1 LATSLPLPVSSP
13 DPLLIV
19 TVLGAVALLP
29 FLALLVTS
37 FTKIVVVLGLLRQ
50 AIGLQQVPP
59 NMVVNALA
67 IILSIYV
74 MAPIGMHAAD
84 TLKDRLQGPVS
95 SRRFEDLPVIYQSV
109 SSPLRAFLQKHT
121 TAHDRAFFVQS
132 SVKLWPKEAAST
144 VRDDDMLVLIPSFTL
159 RELTSAFQIGFVIYL
174 AFVAIDLIVG
184 NVLLALGMQM
194 LSPTVVSTPFKLL
207 LFVALDGWERLVH
220 GLVLSY
226 Q

>member
-1 LATSLPLPVSSP
+1 MSTL
-13 DPLLIV
+13 DPILII

-50 AIGLQQVPP
+50 ALGLQQIPP

-67 IILSIYV
+67 IILSAYV

-84 TLKDRLQGPVS
+84 TLKGQLQGPAS
-95 SRRFEDLPVIYQSV
+95 SRRFEDLPVIYESV
-109 SSPLRAFLQKHT
+109 STPLRSFLQKHT
-121 TAHDRAFFVQS
+121 TAHDRAFFVHS
-132 SVKLWPKEAAST
+132 AGKLWPAESAANLQES
-144 VRDDDMLVLIPSFTL
+144 DMLVLIPSFTL
-159 RELTSAFQIGFVIYL
+159 RELTSAFQVGFVIYL
-174 AFVAIDLIVG
+174 AFVIIDLIVG
-184 NVLLALGMQM
+184 NILLALGMQM
-194 LSPTVVSTPFKLL
+194 LAPTVVSTPFKLL

>member
-1 LATSLPLPVSSP
+1 VSTP
-13 DPLLIV
+13 DPLLII

-50 AIGLQQVPP
+50 AMGLQQVPP
-59 NMVVNALA
+59 NMVVNAIA
-67 IILSIYV
+67 IILSVYV

-84 TLKDRLQGPVS
+84 MLKDKLQGPAT

-109 SSPLRAFLQKHT
+109 SSPLRQFLQKHT
-121 TAHDRAFFVQS
+121 SAHDRAFFVRS
-132 SVKLWPKEAAST
+132 AVKLWPQEAANAL
-144 VRDDDMLVLIPSFTL
+144 RDDDMLVLIPSFTL
-159 RELTSAFQIGFVIYL
+159 GELSSAFEIGFVIYL

-184 NVLLALGMQM
+184 NVLLALGMPM

>member
-1 LATSLPLPVSSP
+1 VNIP

-19 TVLGAVALLP
+19 TVLGGAVLLP

-50 AIGLQQVPP
+50 ALGLQQVPP

-67 IILSIYV
+67 LIMSVYV
-74 MAPIGMHAAD
+74 MAPIGTQAAN
-84 TLKDRLQGPVS
+84 TLRSQLQGPATV
-95 SRRFEDLPVIYQSV
+95 RRFEDVEAIYGSI
-109 SSPLRAFLQKHT
+109 STPLRGFLQKHT
-121 TAHDRAFFVQS
+121 TDRDRAFFVRS
-132 SVKLWPKEAAST
+132 AEKLWPAEQAQT
-144 VRDDDMLVLIPSFTL
+144 LHDDDMLVLIPSFTL
-159 RELTSAFQIGFVIYL
+159 RELTSAFQIGFILYL
-174 AFVAIDLIVG
+174 AFVVIDLIVG

-207 LFVALDGWERLVH
+207 LFVALDGWERLIQ
-220 GLVLSY
+220 GLILSY

>member
-1 LATSLPLPVSSP
+1 MSTP
-13 DPLLIV
+13 DPLLII
-19 TVLGAVALLP
+19 TILGAVALLP

-50 AIGLQQVPP
+50 AMGLQQIPP

-67 IILSIYV
+67 IILTVYV
-74 MAPIGMHAAD
+74 MAPIGMHAVDAM
-84 TLKDRLQGPVS
+84 KDKLQGPAS
-95 SRRFEDLPVIYQSV
+95 SRKFEDLPVIYDSV
-109 SSPLRAFLQKHT
+109 STPLRAFLSKHT
-121 TAHDRAFFVQS
+121 TAHDRAFFVHS
-132 SVKLWPKEAAST
+132 AVKLWPAEAASSL
-144 VRDDDMLVLIPSFTL
+144 RDDDMLVLVPSFTL

-174 AFVAIDLIVG
+174 SFVIIDLIVG
-184 NVLLALGMQM
+184 NILLALGMQM
-194 LSPTVVSTPFKLL
+194 LSPTIISTPFKLL

>member
-1 LATSLPLPVSSP
+1 VSLRVSTL

-50 AIGLQQVPP
+50 AMGLQQIPP

-67 IILSIYV
+67 IILSAYV
-74 MAPIGMHAAD
+74 MAPIGMHAAT
-84 TLKDRLQGPVS
+84 TLKDKLQGPVA
-95 SRRFEDLPVIYQSV
+95 SRRFEDLPVIYESV
-109 SSPLRAFLQKHT
+109 STPLRTFLSKHT
-121 TAHDRAFFVQS
+121 TAHDRAFFVRS
-132 SVKLWPKEAAST
+132 TVKLWPADVASG
-144 VRDDDMLVLIPSFTL
+144 VREDDMLVLIPSFTL
-159 RELTSAFQIGFVIYL
+159 RELTSAFQVGFVIYL
-174 AFVAIDLIVG
+174 AFVIIDLLVG

-194 LSPTVVSTPFKLL
+194 LAPTVISTPFKLL

>member
-1 LATSLPLPVSSP
+1 VNTF

-19 TVLGAVALLP
+19 TLLGAVALLP

-50 AIGLQQVPP
+50 ALGLQQVPP

-67 IILSIYV
+67 LILSVYV

-84 TLKDRLQGPVS
+84 TLKEKLQGPIS
-95 SRRFEDLPVIYQSV
+95 SRRFEDVTVIYQSI
-109 SSPLRAFLQKHT
+109 STPLRGFLQKHT
-121 TAHDRAFFVQS
+121 TDHDRAFFVRS
-132 SVKLWPKEAAST
+132 AAKLWPADEASQVHA
-144 VRDDDMLVLIPSFTL
+144 DDMLVLIPSFTL
-159 RELTSAFQIGFVIYL
+159 NELTSAFQIGFVIYL
-174 AFVAIDLIVG
+174 AFVVIDLIVG

-194 LSPTVVSTPFKLL
+194 LSPTTISTPFKLL

>member
-1 LATSLPLPVSSP
+1 VSVP
-13 DPLLIV
+13 DPLLII

-50 AIGLQQVPP
+50 ALGLQQVPP
-59 NMVVNALA
+59 NMVINALA
-67 IILSIYV
+67 IILSLYV
-74 MAPIGMHAAD
+74 MAPIGMHAAG
-84 TLKDRLQGPVS
+84 TLKEKLQGPVA
-95 SRRFEDLPVIYQSV
+95 SRRFEDLPVIYQSI
-109 SSPLRAFLQKHT
+109 STPLRGFLQKHT
-121 TAHDRAFFVQS
+121 SAHDRAFFVRS
-132 SVKLWPKEAAST
+132 AVKLWPQEASSEL
-144 VRDDDMLVLIPSFTL
+144 RDDDMLVLIPSFTL
-159 RELTSAFQIGFVIYL
+159 RELTSAFQIGFIIYL

-194 LSPTVVSTPFKLL
+194 LSPTIVSTPFKLL

>member
-1 LATSLPLPVSSP
+1 MSTF

-19 TVLGAVALLP
+19 TLLATVALLP
-29 FLALLVTS
+29 LLALLVTS

-50 AIGLQQVPP
+50 ALGLQQVPP

-67 IILSIYV
+67 LIMTVYV
-74 MAPIGMHAAD
+74 MAPIGMHAAG
-84 TLKDRLQGPVS
+84 TLKDKLQGPLS
-95 SRRFEDLPVIYQSV
+95 NRRFEDITVIYQSV
-109 SSPLRAFLQKHT
+109 SAPLRGFLAKHT
-121 TAHDRAFFVQS
+121 TQRDRAFFVRS
-132 SVKLWPKEAAST
+132 AVKLWPQDAASQL
-144 VRDDDMLVLIPSFTL
+144 RDDDMLVLIPSFTL
-159 RELTSAFQIGFVIYL
+159 RELTSAFQIGFVLYL
-174 AFVAIDLIVG
+174 AFVVIDLIVG

-194 LSPTVVSTPFKLL
+194 LSPTMISTPFKLL

>member
-1 LATSLPLPVSSP
+1 VSTF
-13 DPLLIV
+13 DPLLIL

-50 AIGLQQVPP
+50 ALGVQQVPP
-59 NMVVNALA
+59 NMVMNALA
-67 IILSIYV
+67 IILSVYV

-84 TLKDRLQGPVS
+84 TLKDKLQGPLA
-95 SRRFEDLPVIYQSV
+95 SRRFEDLTVIYQSV
-109 SSPLRAFLQKHT
+109 SVPLRGFLRKHT
-121 TAHDRAFFVQS
+121 TEHDRLFFVRS
-132 SVKLWPKEAAST
+132 ATKLWPAEAASQ

-159 RELTSAFQIGFVIYL
+159 SELTSAFQIGFVIYL
-174 AFVAIDLIVG
+174 AFVVIDLIVG

>member
-1 LATSLPLPVSSP
+1 VSTP

-50 AIGLQQVPP
+50 ALGLQQVPP

-67 IILSIYV
+67 IIITLYI
-74 MAPIGMHAAD
+74 MAPIAIHAGD
-84 TLKDRLQGPVS
+84 TLKQQLQGPLA
-95 SRRFEDLPVIYQSV
+95 SRRFEDLTVVYQSV
-109 SSPLRAFLQKHT
+109 STPLRGFLQKHT
-121 TAHDRAFFVQS
+121 TAHDRAFFVRS
-132 SVKLWPKEAAST
+132 AARLWPAESALH
-144 VRDDDMLVLIPSFTL
+144 DDDMLVLIPSFTL
-159 RELTSAFQIGFVIYL
+159 RELTSAFQIGFIIYL

-184 NVLLALGMQM
+184 NILLALGMQM
-194 LSPTVVSTPFKLL
+194 LSPTIVSTPFKLL
-207 LFVALDGWERLVH
+207 LFVALDGWERLIH
-220 GLVLSY
+220 GLILGY

>member
-1 LATSLPLPVSSP
+1 VSAP
-13 DPLLIV
+13 DPLLII
-19 TVLGAVALLP
+19 TVLGAAALLP
-29 FLALLVTS
+29 FLAMLVTS

-67 IILSIYV
+67 IILSVYV
-74 MAPIGMHAAD
+74 MAPVGMRAAD
-84 TLKDRLQGPVS
+84 TLKDKLQGPAT
-95 SRRFEDLPVIYQSV
+95 SRRIEDLPVIYESI
-109 SSPLRAFLQKHT
+109 STPLRQFLQKHT
-121 TAHDRAFFVQS
+121 SARDRAFFVRS
-132 SVKLWPKEAAST
+132 TVKLWPREAAEG

-159 RELTSAFQIGFVIYL
+159 GELSSAFQIGFIIYL

-207 LFVALDGWERLVH
+207 LFVALDGWERLVQ

-226 Q
+226 R

>member
-1 LATSLPLPVSSP
+1 VSTP

-29 FLALLVTS
+29 FLAMLVTS

-50 AIGLQQVPP
+50 AMGLQQVPP
-59 NMVVNALA
+59 NMILNALA
-67 IILSIYV
+67 IILSVYV

-84 TLKDRLQGPVS
+84 TLKDKLQGPAT
-95 SRRFEDLPVIYQSV
+95 SRRFEDLPVIYESI
-109 SSPLRAFLQKHT
+109 STPLRQFLKKHT
-121 TAHDRAFFVQS
+121 SAHDRAFFVRS
-132 SVKLWPKEAAST
+132 TVKLWPREAAEG

-159 RELTSAFQIGFVIYL
+159 GELSSAFQIGFIIYL
-174 AFVAIDLIVG
+174 AFVVIDLIVG

-207 LFVALDGWERLVH
+207 LFVALNGWERLVH